1 MSVWP
6 HLCPPSRHHLCADR
20 FPVPWTGYLLP
31 LFVAPFLSPRHRK
44 NSLGIR
50 PSILQPGPPSRALT
64 PLHWRQP
71 LRFPNR
77 EPFSCGKVPPGS
89 PLLTRLRPQ
98 PPRPLRGPRPWPP
111 RPLRRLRPSCRRCP
125 HAGRS
130 RHQRPS
136 TYRRCRAAASFSR
149 GSPAATVPPQ
159 PRLPGVCSLH
169 SRLSWAFHHHLQAL
183 RLMAPRTENQWV
195 PPFSATVRIP
205 SGASST
211 TLTCWIIPGF
221 PRAPIPRTR
230 GPGTSEGCTQPL
242 CKSVPH
248 QPRSRPQSTDQK
260 TSVPGWQSATRTRE
274 RCCRCLTHW
283 RKPDGETHRRSSAG
297 CLSPSLRSTL
307 QGQGP
312 LPSPHLE
319 RDIS

>member
-1 MSVWP
+1 MFQIIPCGGFKASTHISWDLLFLLDTCAFLPRSFVPDDTPASQTFSDPEFARMSVWP
-6 HLCPPSRHHLCADR
+6 HLCSPSRHHLCADR

-98 PPRPLRGPRPWPP
+98 PPRPLR
-111 RPLRRLRPSCRRCP
+111 RLRPSCRRCP

-183 RLMAPRTENQWV
+183 RLMVPRTENQWV

-211 TLTCWIIPGF
+211 TLTC
-221 PRAPIPRTR
+221 
-230 GPGTSEGCTQPL
+230 
-242 CKSVPH
+242 
-248 QPRSRPQSTDQK
+248 
-260 TSVPGWQSATRTRE
+260 
-274 RCCRCLTHW
+274 
-283 RKPDGETHRRSSAG
+283 
-297 CLSPSLRSTL
+297 
-307 QGQGP
+307 
-312 LPSPHLE
+312 
-319 RDIS
+319 